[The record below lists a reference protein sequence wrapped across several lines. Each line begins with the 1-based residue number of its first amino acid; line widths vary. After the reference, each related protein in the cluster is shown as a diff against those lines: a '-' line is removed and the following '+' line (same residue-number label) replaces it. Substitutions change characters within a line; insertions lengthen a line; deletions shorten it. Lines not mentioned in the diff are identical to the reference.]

1 MITYQTRFFEKPN
14 FILSIYILVAAVA
27 CLTKISIDLRMP
39 DGADF
44 ISKVNNY
51 IIYRNSF
58 FHLIQGQNLYGYFP
72 SEQYDEFLYSPTFA
86 LMIAPLAILPKY
98 IGVVVWCMLNAC
110 CVFWAISKL
119 PFDSNK
125 KTFVYWF
132 IIIELVTAIQN
143 VQVNPIVCSLFIFAF
158 TAFERKNNL
167 LAALFIV
174 LSIYIKVFGILGAS
188 LFLIYP
194 NRIQFIG
201 YAILWALVLFCLP
214 MLVVS
219 PEHLIGLYHNWFES
233 LTADHV
239 KNMEDVSV
247 MRFVS
252 GISGVELSSPA
263 RLSIQIGAVMLF
275 CVKYL
280 RTKAFTNQTYRYYF
294 LAAAMIWSIIFN
306 HAAESST
313 YIIAIAGVA
322 IWYTQ
327 ATKNR
332 LNLAL
337 IVLAF
342 ILCSLSPTDIFPRV
356 IRQDYVVPLA
366 LKALPCLLIYLVLEY
381 NMLFKKDFVELKD

>member
-1 MITYQTRFFEKPN
+1 
-14 FILSIYILVAAVA
+14 
-27 CLTKISIDLRMP
+27 
-39 DGADF
+39 
-44 ISKVNNY
+44 
-51 IIYRNSF
+51 
-58 FHLIQGQNLYGYFP
+58 
-72 SEQYDEFLYSPTFA
+72 
-86 LMIAPLAILPKY
+86 
-98 IGVVVWCMLNAC
+98 
-110 CVFWAISKL
+110 VFWAISKL

-342 ILCSLSPTDIFPRV
+342 ILCSLSPNDIFPRV